1 MGYYAHL
8 LKGDPFTITN
18 PTAVLNRLAETEQNM
33 GDTVRHSWC
42 QPVASYRIRNTDQNA
57 LVRILT
63 DFGFTAEDASNDGVK
78 VTGFDD
84 NKLGGS
90 WDKFWDAFAQGTTDE
105 VSWIMCG
112 EDGEHWAEVITTDG
126 HRSASVTVNY
136 TVEV

>member
-18 PTAVLNRLAETEQNM
+18 PTAVLNRLEETEGNN
-33 GDTVRHSWC
+33 HSWC
-42 QPVASYRIRNTDQNA
+42 QPVAHYRQVMPNEHEA
-57 LVRILT
+57 LVAILENFGFSCVTPSPDILKVT
-63 DFGFTAEDASNDGVK
+63 DF
-78 VTGFDD
+78 DD
-84 NKLGGS
+84 SKLGGS